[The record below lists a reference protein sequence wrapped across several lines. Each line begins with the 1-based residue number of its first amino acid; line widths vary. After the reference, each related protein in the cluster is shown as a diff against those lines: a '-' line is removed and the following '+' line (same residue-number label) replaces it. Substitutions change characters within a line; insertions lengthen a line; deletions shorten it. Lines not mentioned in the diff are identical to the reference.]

1 MLNNY
6 FRSLRRFSSVSREKE
21 ERGCSL
27 CFGCA
32 FHGGLSFFLSF
43 LSFLP
48 FILDATTAA
57 SRWQNDFSRSVYYNT
72 SFTCLF
78 VCVWSFT
85 HVRHHSIFFLLFTGS
100 CFYSDFCRF
109 LVKSTRSSLA
119 RETRDENSQWSFKG
133 LNKI

>member
-85 HVRHHSIFFLLFTGS
+85 HVRHFHLLSPFHGFMFLF
-100 CFYSDFCRF
+100 RF
-109 LVKSTRSSLA
+109 LPISCEKYTQLSLA